1 MHYRK
6 FLGKTE
12 LLVVPYFGGTT
23 VEGPNGRLRL
33 QRAPKAPG
41 WYRVIVRKAMAE
53 VQEKADAPDLSA
65 LPRVRGHLLGER
77 LVRDGAVA
85 ELLNLMPDDE
95 PARFSNVTG
104 RRWHSGELVFDALEF
119 DTEAEEG
126 ARRALEKG
134 GGLEKVKS
142 VPATLRA
149 AFGYAL
155 VESAARRLK
164 IPFAPAEVRGHIL
177 EVAQQGPARAEQALR
192 ALEAEREQA
201 RKEMAELERQR
212 QHARAQEEV
221 RSERERR
228 ARQLELMREQADVRA
243 EASLRAAGAVFR
255 EARRRGG
262 NQLEVAFTFMNERFT
277 AIVDAA
283 TLQVID
289 SGICLGHPPRD
300 DLITLESLPSVIKE
314 AMDTH
319 QLVMLRHDYD
329 D

>member
-12 LLVVPYFGGTT
+12 LLVVPYLGGTT

-33 QRAPKAPG
+33 QRAPKKLG
-41 WYRVIVRKAMAE
+41 WYQVSVRKSLAE
-53 VQEKADAPDLSA
+53 VQGEGEAPDLSA
-65 LPRVRGHLLGER
+65 LPKVRGHLLRDR
-77 LVRDGAVA
+77 LVRDGAIA
-85 ELLNLMPDDE
+85 ELLHLLPEDE
-95 PARFSNVTG
+95 PARFSNLTA
-104 RRWHSGELVFDALEF
+104 RRWHSGELVFENVEF

-126 ARRALEKG
+126 ARRALEAG
-134 GGLEKVKS
+134 SGLEKVKA

-155 VESAARRLK
+155 VEAAARRLK
-164 IPFAPAEVRGHIL
+164 IPFAPAELTGSIL
-177 EVAQQGPARAEQALR
+177 EVAQKGPARAEQALR
-192 ALEAEREQA
+192 ALEVEREQA
-201 RKEMAELERQR
+201 RRELAELARQR

-221 RSERERR
+221 RAERDQR
-228 ARQLELMREQADVRA
+228 AKQLEALREQADVRA

-262 NQLEVAFTFMNERFT
+262 NQLEVSFTFMNERFS

-314 AMDTH
+314 AVDTH
-319 QLVMLRHDYD
+319 QLVMLRHDHD